1 MEKQT
6 RDKAILVSQIFY
18 YNSTMK
24 ILSVKRNGMIQ
35 FKILINSDEEVV
47 VFAEWVAVKR
57 GRSMIGM
64 ICPD

>member
-6 RDKAILVSQIFY
+6 RDKAILVSQIFN

-24 ILSVKRNGMIQ
+24 VLSVKRNGMIQ

-47 VFAEWVAVKR
+47 VFAEWVGVHTR
-57 GRSMIGM
+57 VHTHMHSWSV
-64 ICPD
+64 